1 MKYTVRNQDGQLEY
15 SSFGQVEQAWRLG
28 FVEPSDEILEEGK
41 TMWRRADSFPLL
53 AKARRHGDDV
63 WNGAW
68 FLWALIG
75 VTLATISLLFLKE
88 KEVMPRVIGF
98 TIAIGDAYLL
108 GYVTVRAQKRR
119 KPHGK

>member
-1 MKYTVRNQDGQLEY
+1 MKFTIRNQDGQLEY
-15 SSFGQVEQAWRLG
+15 QSFGQVEQAWLMG

-63 WNGAW
+63 WNGSW
-68 FLWALIG
+68 FLWVVIG
-75 VTLATISLLFLKE
+75 V
-88 KEVMPRVIGF
+88 VGG
-98 TIAIGDAYLL
+98 TIALTLMASKDWVLKAGGLAL
-108 GYVTVRAQKRR
+108 GFAIAVVMVNVTIKAQRRR